1 MRLLFKPETQTLWGF
16 NSMLIKQSRL
26 LGSKAED
33 DHPEDID
40 EENDVDMNRTMWLV
54 MRKTKPTNETLKK
67 FYAET

>member
-1 MRLLFKPETQTLWGF
+1 
-16 NSMLIKQSRL
+16 MLIKQSRL

-54 MRKTKPTNETLKK
+54 MRKTNPTNETLKK